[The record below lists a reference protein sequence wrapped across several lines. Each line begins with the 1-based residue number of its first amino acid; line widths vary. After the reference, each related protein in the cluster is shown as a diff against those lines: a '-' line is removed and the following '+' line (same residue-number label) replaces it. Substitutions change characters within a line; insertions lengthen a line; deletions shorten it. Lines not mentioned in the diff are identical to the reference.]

1 MTTDVPFAWQRRKQ
15 MTSSADRLPKRPPD
29 QHSSHEMRF
38 SRRELL
44 LGAGTAGL
52 VAVAN
57 RPSRAQATAPSPDHT
72 IRIAPVSL
80 QIGPNKVI
88 QTTGYNGT
96 VPGPPLRLKE
106 GMPVTIK
113 VVNDSGYPNLVHWH
127 GLFIPPLQDGAVE
140 EGSPIIPPGE
150 SLLYSFTPK
159 PSGTRWYHSH
169 AMAMT
174 DLNRS
179 TYSGEFGF
187 LIVEPAAVDPGRY
200 DREVMLAAH
209 HWEGSWV
216 SMQDMHEGPPP
227 DNGLEAMYRSATL
240 GDRMLG
246 YSEPI
251 RVRQGE
257 RVLFRMLNAS
267 GSMGVSLALSGHRF
281 TVIALDGNPVPT
293 PTTVDVLKLDVAE
306 RADIIVEMNNPG
318 VWVFGSTDD
327 EDRNMGMGVVVEYEN
342 QSGGPRWETPSKAA
356 WDYTAFGLSA
366 SAAAPDETINL
377 KFEKILGGRGGYN
390 RWTINGKSW
399 PDTNPLFSVQ
409 RGKRYRLAMTNNSG
423 DEHPVHLHRHSFEV
437 TKVGDKTTSGLM
449 KDTISMPRY
458 STAEI
463 DFVASDPGNTL
474 FHCHHQ
480 DHMDEGFAGLIT
492 YANS

>member
-1 MTTDVPFAWQRRKQ
+1 MFVSPDKGESR
-15 MTSSADRLPKRPPD
+15 MTSSADRLPPRAPD
-29 QHSSHEMRF
+29 QASFRGKHF
-38 SRRELL
+38 NRRELL

-52 VAVAN
+52 AALAT
-57 RPSRAQATAPSPDHT
+57 RPSNAQAAPPSTDHT
-72 IRIAPVSL
+72 IRIAPISL
-80 QIGPNKVI
+80 EIRPNKVI
-88 QTTGYNGT
+88 QTTGYNNT

-106 GMPVTIK
+106 GKPVSIN
-113 VVNDSGYPNLVHWH
+113 VVNDSGYPNLIHWH
-127 GLFIPPLQDGAVE
+127 GLFVPPLQDGTLE

-150 SLLYSFTPK
+150 SLLYNFTPK
-159 PSGTRWYHSH
+159 PAGTRWYHSH

-187 LIVEPAAVDPGRY
+187 LIIDPAAGDPGRY

-216 SMQDMHEGPPP
+216 SMQDMRKGPPP

-246 YSEPI
+246 HGEPI

-257 RVLFRMLNAS
+257 RVLFRVLNAS
-267 GSMGVSLALSGHRF
+267 GSMGISLALTGHRF
-281 TVIALDGNPVPT
+281 TVVALDGNPVPT
-293 PTTVDVLKLDVAE
+293 PTTVDVLKLNVAE

-318 VWVFGSTDD
+318 VWVFASTDD
-327 EDRNMGMGVVVEYEN
+327 EDRNMGMGVVVEY
-342 QSGGPRWETPSKAA
+342 QGRSGSPVWSPPPKTA
-356 WDYTAFGLSA
+356 WDYTAFGRSNP
-366 SAAAPDETINL
+366 AAAPDETINL
-377 KFEKILGGRGGYN
+377 KFEKIPGGRGGYN

-399 PDTNPLFSVQ
+399 PDTNALFTVQ
-409 RGKRYRLAMTNNSG
+409 RGKRYRLVMNNNSG

-437 TKVGDKTTSGLM
+437 TKVGNKNTSGLM

-463 DFVASDPGNTL
+463 DFVADDPGDTL

-492 YANS
+492 YAKT

>member
-1 MTTDVPFAWQRRKQ
+1 MK
-15 MTSSADRLPKRPPD
+15 SSADWLPQCSTDRR
-29 QHSSHEMRF
+29 SLHETRF

-52 VAVAN
+52 VAIEPGHTQA
-57 RPSRAQATAPSPDHT
+57 RPPHADHT
-72 IRIAPVSL
+72 IRIAPISL
-80 QIGPNKVI
+80 EIAPNKVI

-106 GMPVTIK
+106 GTPVTIN
-113 VVNDSGYPNLVHWH
+113 VVNDSGYPNLIHWH
-127 GLFIPPLQDGAVE
+127 GLFVPPLQDGAIE
-140 EGSPIIPPGE
+140 ESSPIILAGE

-159 PSGTRWYHSH
+159 PAGTRWYHSH

-187 LIVEPAAVDPGRY
+187 LIIDPAAGNPGRY

-216 SMQDMHEGPPP
+216 SMQDMKKGPPT
-227 DNGLEAMYRSATL
+227 DNGLEAMYKSATL

-246 YSEPI
+246 HGEPI

-267 GSMGVSLALSGHRF
+267 GNMGISLGLSGHRF
-281 TVIALDGNPVPT
+281 TVIALDGNSVPT

-306 RADIIVEMNNPG
+306 RADVIVEMNNPG
-318 VWVFGSTDD
+318 VWVFASTDD
-327 EDRNMGMGVVVEYEN
+327 DDRDMGMGVVVEYEN
-342 QSGGPRWETPSKAA
+342 RNGDPLWSPPPKTV
-356 WDYTAFGLSA
+356 WDYTALGRS
-366 SAAAPDETINL
+366 SPAAAPDETINL
-377 KFEKILGGRGGYN
+377 KFEKIPGGRGGYN

-409 RGKRYRLAMTNNSG
+409 RGKRYRLAMNNNSG

-463 DFVASDPGNTL
+463 DFVADDPGDTL

-492 YANS
+492 YAKT

>member
-1 MTTDVPFAWQRRKQ
+1 MMADVSSPDEGESR
-15 MTSSADRLPKRPPD
+15 MTSSADRLP
-29 QHSSHEMRF
+29 QHSVDHRFLRETRF
-38 SRRELL
+38 SRRALL

-52 VAVAN
+52 AAVAN
-57 RPSRAQATAPSPDHT
+57 RSCCAQAAQSSADHT
-72 IRIAPVSL
+72 IRIAPISL
-80 QIGPNKVI
+80 EIGPSRVI
-88 QTTGYNGT
+88 QTTGYNNT

-106 GMPVTIK
+106 GMPVTIN
-113 VVNDSGYPNLVHWH
+113 VINDSGYPNLIHWH
-127 GLFIPPLQDGAVE
+127 GLFVPPLQDGAIE
-140 EGSPIIPPGE
+140 EGSPIIAPGE
-150 SLLYSFTPK
+150 SLLYSFAPK

-187 LIVEPAAVDPGRY
+187 LIIDPAAGDRGRY

-216 SMQDMHEGPPP
+216 SMQDMHKGPPP

-246 YSEPI
+246 HGEPI

-267 GSMGVSLALSGHRF
+267 GSMGISLALSGHRF
-281 TVIALDGNPVPT
+281 TVIALDGNPVPA
-293 PTTVDVLKLDVAE
+293 PTTVDVLKMDVAE
-306 RADIIVEMNNPG
+306 RADVIVEMNNPG

-327 EDRNMGMGVVVEYEN
+327 DDRNMGMGVVVEYEN
-342 QSGGPRWETPSKAA
+342 RSGGPVWSPLSKAA
-356 WDYTAFGLSA
+356 WDYTAFGRSNP
-366 SAAAPDETINL
+366 AAAPDETINL
-377 KFEKILGGRGGYN
+377 KFEKIPGGRGGYN

-399 PDTNPLFSVQ
+399 PNTNPLFKVQ
-409 RGKRYRLAMTNNSG
+409 RGKRYRLVMNNNSG

-463 DFVASDPGNTL
+463 DFVANDRGDTL

-492 YANS
+492 YATT